1 MQEHF
6 KVKRNYTND
15 LTKHFLFL
23 WIVGYLQQCEVQ
35 IYEHARAYHDLR
47 WDRVHSSCILWKYL
61 VAIRSS
67 DISTTCS
74 IYPAKP

>member
-47 WDRVHSSCILWKYL
+47 
-61 VAIRSS
+61 
-67 DISTTCS
+67 
-74 IYPAKP
+74 